1 MENSNEFEWEYI
13 DSGYDLSEDLQS
25 HKSQRLCEALNKCL
39 IDGNHIVLK
48 DFLKEKAIQGK
59 NIPIINSAI
68 AQLLRSKSF
77 NYDYYWSFVRLLI
90 EHNASLFM
98 TTICDNTTSSVFIPE
113 CNSEELDVIVE
124 HAFKASDK
132 LRQALRIVSVVSSQL
147 TYEQKNY
154 ILASCLQGSNPGT
167 LKFAFDI
174 LNLPP
179 QFVISF
185 LRNKLDN
192 DVALFTLFEYYR
204 IAHDN
209 HEIASDT
216 VIEVFS
222 IPYIN
227 ILLFE
232 LKKKGDRCRDIAE
245 LIEYELNISD
255 SCKNKKLYR
264 LVSER
269 GLLGFLNY
277 YSKVLSRARVRER
290 IDNLIFETQEYSFK
304 LIGSLSNYYVLFHNA
319 TGLHSLLPKDLCRG
333 RISPQLHAFIYNFD
347 KKNKV
352 LYVNQ
357 LPLPKN
363 YKNPNILEY
372 GSVVEVSFSKRKGRL
387 YPQIRKHTSLIHIR
401 VRNMFR
407 IGDYK
412 RRYKAVVRKRIS
424 DFCYLV
430 DIIS

>member
-1 MENSNEFEWEYI
+1 MADNNEFEWEHL
-13 DSGYDLSEDLQS
+13 DSEKSIRENLNS
-25 HKSQRLCEALNKCL
+25 HESSRLCEAFNKFL
-39 IDGNHIVLK
+39 IDGNHQMLIS
-48 DFLKEKAIQGK
+48 FLEKKAVQGK
-59 NIPIINSAI
+59 DIPIINNAI
-68 AQLLRSKSF
+68 AQLLKSRFF
-77 NYDYYWSFVRLLI
+77 NYDNYWSFVRILVM
-90 EHNASLFM
+90 HNASLFM
-98 TTICDNTTSSVFIPE
+98 TTICNNTTSSVFIPE
-113 CNSEELDVIVE
+113 CNSEDLDVIVNY
-124 HAFKASDK
+124 AFKATDK
-132 LRQALRIVSVVSSQL
+132 LRQAISIVSVVSSQL
-147 TYEQKNY
+147 TYEQKSY
-154 ILASCLQGSNPGT
+154 ILTSCLQSSNPET
-167 LKFAFDI
+167 LKYAFDT

-209 HEIASDT
+209 HEIASNT

-232 LKKKGDRCRDIAE
+232 LKKKGNRCRDIAE
-245 LIEYELNISD
+245 LIEYELSISD

>member
-1 MENSNEFEWEYI
+1 MADNNEFEWEHL
-13 DSGYDLSEDLQS
+13 DSEKSISENLNS
-25 HKSQRLCEALNKCL
+25 HESSRLCEAFNKFL
-39 IDGNHIVLK
+39 IDGNHQMLIS
-48 DFLKEKAIQGK
+48 FLEKKAVQGK
-59 NIPIINSAI
+59 DIPIINNAI
-68 AQLLRSKSF
+68 AQLLKSRFF
-77 NYDYYWSFVRLLI
+77 NYDNYWSFVRILVM
-90 EHNASLFM
+90 HNASLFM
-98 TTICDNTTSSVFIPE
+98 TTICNNTTSSVFIPE
-113 CNSEELDVIVE
+113 CNSEDLDVIVNY
-124 HAFKASDK
+124 AFKATDK
-132 LRQALRIVSVVSSQL
+132 LRQAISIVSVVSSQL
-147 TYEQKNY
+147 TYEQKSY
-154 ILASCLQGSNPGT
+154 ILTSCLQSSNPET
-167 LKFAFDI
+167 LKYAFDT

-209 HEIASDT
+209 HEIASNT